1 MDAKRGSRMSS
12 FTEQSKAYLARLHKA
27 CEAIPLDKVEL
38 LASALFKAWK
48 EKRQVFIF
56 GNGGSA
62 GNAIHLANDFIFGI
76 SKTFGSGLRI
86 HALPANT
93 SVITCLAN
101 DIGYDSIYEYQL
113 GLMSDPGDVVIAL
126 SGSGNSPNIVK
137 ALEFSTKAQLESFA
151 LLGFTGGKCISL
163 AKTPIHVAVHDM
175 QIAEDLQVIIGHM
188 LMQYLYSNKDQL
200 ILNKSSN

>member
-1 MDAKRGSRMSS
+1 MDAKRGSRLSS
-12 FTEQSKAYLARLHKA
+12 FAEQSKAYLARLQKA

-38 LASALFKAWK
+38 LANALLDAWK
-48 EKRQVFIF
+48 HKRQVFIF

-76 SKTFGSGLRI
+76 SKKFGSGLRI

-101 DIGYDSIYEYQL
+101 DIGYESIFEYQL
-113 GLMSDPGDVVIAL
+113 GLMSDPGDIVIAL
-126 SGSGNSPNIVK
+126 SGSGNSPNIIK
-137 ALEFSTKAQLESFA
+137 ALEYSTKAGLTSFA
-151 LLGFTGGKCISL
+151 ILGYSGGKSLQL
-163 AKTPIHVAVHDM
+163 AKTPIHIPVDDM

-188 LMQYLYSNKDQL
+188 LMQHMYEQKDL
-200 ILNKSSN
+200 I

>member
-1 MDAKRGSRMSS
+1 VDAERGSRLST
-12 FTEQSKAYLARLHKA
+12 FAEQSKAYLARLHNA

-38 LASALFKAWK
+38 LASALLTAWK

-62 GNAIHLANDFIFGI
+62 GNAIHLANDFVFGI
-76 SKTFGSGLRI
+76 SKKFGSGLRI

-101 DIGYDSIYEYQL
+101 DIGYESIFEYQL

-126 SGSGNSPNIVK
+126 SGSGNSPNILK
-137 ALEFSTKAQLESFA
+137 ALEYSNNAGLESFA
-151 LLGFTGGKCISL
+151 VLGFSGGKSLQL
-163 AKTPIHVAVHDM
+163 AKTPIHIPVNDM
-175 QIAEDLQVIIGHM
+175 QISEDLQIIIGHM
-188 LMQYLYSNKDQL
+188 LMQHLYSKKDL
-200 ILNKSSN
+200 L